1 MPTKFQF
8 LMRLKKNGHAKF
20 LSQREFLNIIEQSVR
35 RANIPIVFSEGFNP
49 RPRLSFTTALPL
61 GISSADEIIYF
72 YLSEWLSPNEILQ
85 KLSKVLIDGITV
97 SSVEP
102 VRQNISGPFCV
113 EYKITPLNDNAT
125 EEIIHLTND
134 KIKNWI
140 SQPSQIVQRDY
151 INKNSKKVNIK
162 DYVQRIEL
170 KDGYILLNIKITNEG
185 TARPDEVILSLGL
198 RGSLQDGSF
207 SIHKL
212 KTFI

>member
-1 MPTKFQF
+1 
-8 LMRLKKNGHAKF
+8 MRLKKNGHAKY

-72 YLSEWLSPNEILQ
+72 YLSEWLGPNEILQ

-102 VRQNISGPFCV
+102 IRQNISGSFCV

-125 EEIIHLTND
+125 EEIIHLTSD

-198 RGSLQDGSF
+198 SGSLQDGSF